1 MPGVLGRRRP
11 SGFGGAATTGVGA
24 TGAGLLVLGAGSY
37 GYLAIA
43 ARALP
48 GPGFAS
54 LSVVWTVLFTLG
66 PGILLPIEQEM
77 ARRLAAS
84 RATEYDPTAMKS
96 NPARISV
103 LFAVGMTVVALA
115 FSPILVP
122 RLLNGDVALFIAMLA
137 ADAALAPVYLSRGIL
152 AGTKRY
158 AAYGLQLAL
167 EGALRFV
174 LAVALFVLG
183 SHSTAL
189 FGAILCVAALV
200 ATGITWPRSVS
211 RQRTQ
216 TADDQRPFGSAIGW
230 MLCGTVAA
238 QLLANAGPIVIRA
251 IASPHDAVA
260 GRFLTAL
267 VIARIPLFLF
277 AAVQAVLLPGLA
289 RLHADRDRP
298 AFVTGVQRL
307 VVTVIALGGVATTTL
322 LIGGP
327 ALTRMFFGQTYRSS
341 GGALAL
347 LSLGCTVFLLAGVLA
362 QAILA
367 IRRPG
372 STALGWSAG
381 LASFALF
388 LLVPCNLVVRVSA
401 ALLVGSITAV
411 GYFATVLLRAKSAD
425 DGALG
430 AQ

>member
-1 MPGVLGRRRP
+1 MRRTIPNLFRHAVEEAPDKVWLLADTGALTFSEALDRIERGASWCRAAGVEPGDRVLVTARNTP
-11 SGFGGAATTGVGA
+11 DYLLSWLALMEVGA
-24 TGAGLLVLGAGSY
+24 IQVP
-37 GYLAIA
+37 IN
-43 ARALP
+43 P
-48 GPGFAS
+48 AS
-54 LSVVWTVLFTLG
+54 L
-66 PGILLPIEQEM
+66 
-77 ARRLAAS
+77 
-84 RATEYDPTAMKS
+84 ATEVTG
-96 NPARISV
+96 
-103 LFAVGMTVVALA
+103 FVGQAEPHLIVT
-115 FSPILVP
+115 
-122 RLLNGDVALFIAMLA
+122 
-137 ADAALAPVYLSRGIL
+137 DAALAPVYLSRGIL